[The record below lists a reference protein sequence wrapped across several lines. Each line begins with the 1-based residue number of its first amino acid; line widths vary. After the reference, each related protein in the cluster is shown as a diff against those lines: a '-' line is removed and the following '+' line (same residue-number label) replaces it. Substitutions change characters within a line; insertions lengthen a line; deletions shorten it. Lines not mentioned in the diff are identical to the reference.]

1 MATVPESTTL
11 HIKNMV
17 CDRCIRVVREELE
30 GLGLTV
36 ADVQLG
42 RAEVLPPATGLDLS
56 EVNRTLEAN
65 GFELLQDHQ
74 TQLVNR
80 IKTTILDLIHS
91 DGLEELHFNYSYY
104 ISQNIGRSYSYLSS
118 LFSQVENL
126 TIEKYF
132 ILQKIEKVKEL
143 LVYDELTLSEIA
155 YRLGYSSS
163 QHLSGQFKVV
173 TGLTPT
179 AFRHGKGKRR
189 PLDQVEP

>member
-1 MATVPESTTL
+1 MIESTVL
-11 HIKNMV
+11 YIKNMV

-42 RAEVLPPATGLDLS
+42 RAEVLPPATGLDLE
-56 EVNRTLEAN
+56 EVSQTLETN
-65 GFELLQDHQ
+65 GFALLQDLQ
-74 TQLVNR
+74 AQMVDR
-80 IKTTILDLIHS
+80 IKTSILDLIHS

-104 ISQNIGRSYSYLSS
+104 ISQQVGRSYSYLSS

-132 ILQKIEKVKEL
+132 ILLKIEKVKEL

-155 YRLGYSSS
+155 YRLGYSSP
-163 QHLSGQFKVV
+163 QHLSGQFKAV

-179 AFRHGKGKRR
+179 AFRRGKGKRR
-189 PLDQVEP
+189 PLDQVRQ